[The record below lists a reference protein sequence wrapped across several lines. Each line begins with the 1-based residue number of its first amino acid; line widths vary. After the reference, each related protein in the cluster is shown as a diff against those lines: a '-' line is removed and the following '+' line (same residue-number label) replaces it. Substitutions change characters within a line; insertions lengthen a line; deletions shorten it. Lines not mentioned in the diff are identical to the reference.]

1 MLKEFVKDKER
12 EILIRI
18 KRILT
23 EELFRYW
30 LDKWGTIVS
39 TRENNI
45 TRSVLIYISRYE
57 LKIDHTYGE
66 VYNAP
71 IFTMVFRKTK
81 DTYVDIEEYELEDF
95 EIYKALDFLVTQDTK
110 YIIIDNCSP
119 DGPEVFDVLDLYE
132 DLPFF

>member
-12 EILIRI
+12 EALIRI

-30 LDKWGTIVS
+30 LDEWYTVVS

-45 TRSVLIYISRYE
+45 TRSVLIRISRYE

-66 VYNAP
+66 VYDAP
-71 IFTMVFRKTK
+71 VFTMVFRKTK
-81 DTYVDIEEYELEDF
+81 GTYVDIEEYELDDF
-95 EIYKALDFLVTQDTK
+95 DIYKALDFLVTQDTK
-110 YIIIDNCSP
+110 YIIIDNGNP
-119 DGPEVFDVLDLYE
+119 NGPEIFDVLDLYE